1 MKMSFESMFR
11 LSIRFINETSSVNKE
26 ELICRYLDKVHSE
39 LHVSYEVMKKLLTSM
54 SIQFPKKYNCTICE
68 MDIVHNPHYTKCEKC
83 KDYTHI
89 SCKDRH
95 KFCGNYCPVSTSKPT
110 IVI

>member
-26 ELICRYLDKVHSE
+26 ELIYRYLDKVHSE

-54 SIQFPKKYNCTICE
+54 NVKFPNKYKCTICE
-68 MDIVHNPHYTKCEKC
+68 IDIVENPYYTKCEKC
-83 KDYTHI
+83 KDYTHT

-95 KFCGNYCPVSTSKPT
+95 KFCGNYCPVSTSRPT